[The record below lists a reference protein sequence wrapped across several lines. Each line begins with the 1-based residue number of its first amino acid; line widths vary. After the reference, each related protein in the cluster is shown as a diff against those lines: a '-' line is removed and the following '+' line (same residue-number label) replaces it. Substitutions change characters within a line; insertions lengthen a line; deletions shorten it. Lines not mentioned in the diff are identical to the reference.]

1 MDSAELGENPF
12 MRRML
17 LIPIL
22 CFSIVHIP
30 GLSSAAPPLWQQLV
44 PRKQVEAVPGQD
56 YSLSETHGPWLVMA
70 ASFNGEN
77 GKAQAEELILELRS
91 KFHLPAYY
99 YGMRFE
105 MEDINPGRGIDDYG
119 APIKRRYN
127 RGERVVEHAVLV
139 GEFPS
144 IDDSQAQALLDEI
157 KHLEPESLKIED
169 GESTTQSLAGL
180 RQFHDSLHRKL
191 NPNRK
196 RGPMGHAFLT
206 RNPLLPKEYFVPQ
219 GVDPQVAKWNEG
231 LEFNLMKCPGKYS
244 IRVATF
250 RGKVS
255 LVSNSNQEE
264 EKKRKSSDS
273 IPLATEAENAH
284 KLTLALREK
293 GWEAY
298 EFHDRLESYVTVG
311 SFEDGQRLADGR
323 IALTSRD
330 AQIIINTFGA
340 ATPNNVFE
348 RPAQQDRELEN
359 LQKQRFNNLFS
370 QGYGKTAAGFH
381 PKRCVGVPLD
391 IIPEPVSV
399 PRKSISAA
407 YARN

>member
-1 MDSAELGENPF
+1 

-17 LIPIL
+17 PPLIL
-22 CFSIVHIP
+22 CACSLHSLDF
-30 GLSSAAPPLWQQLV
+30 GWAAPPLWQQLV
-44 PRKQVEAVPGQD
+44 PRKQVEADPQQD
-56 YSLSETHGPWLVMA
+56 YALSENQGPWLVMA
-70 ASFNGEN
+70 ASFSGET
-77 GKAQAEELILELRS
+77 GKAQAQELILELRS
-91 KFHLPAYY
+91 KFQLPAYY
-99 YGMRFE
+99 YGMKFE
-105 MEDINPGRGIDDYG
+105 MDDINPGRGIDTYG

-139 GEFPS
+139 GEFPAV
-144 IDDSQAQALLDEI
+144 DDPEAQELLESI
-157 KHLEPESLKIED
+157 KHLAPKVLTDSD
-169 GESTTQSLAGL
+169 FDDTNQSLASV
-180 RQFHDSLHRKL
+180 RQFHESLRNKL
-191 NPNRK
+191 HPNRK

-219 GVDPQVAKWNEG
+219 GVEPQVAKWNEG
-231 LEFNLMKCPGKYS
+231 LDYNLMKCPGKYS

-255 LVSNSNQEE
+255 LISNSTKE
-264 EKKRKSSDS
+264 EKPKRKSSDS

-298 EFHDRLESYVTVG
+298 EFHDRVESYVTVG
-311 SFEDGQRLADGR
+311 SFEEGQRLADGR
-323 IALTSRD
+323 IALTSRE

-348 RPAQQDRELEN
+348 RPAPQDRELEN

-370 QGYGKTAAGFH
+370 QGYGKTATGFH
-381 PKRCVGVPLD
+381 PKRCVGLPLD